1 MSLHFSLR
9 VVCTFKGSCFP
20 RAYFIL
26 FYSHLQDFCHF
37 IYILYKFPLVFS
49 RYFWDVVLG
58 FPLDLQK
65 KLLHFTTGSDRV
77 PVGGMADL
85 NFKISKNE
93 TSTNW

>member
-1 MSLHFSLR
+1 M
-9 VVCTFKGSCFP
+9 
-20 RAYFIL
+20 
-26 FYSHLQDFCHF
+26 
-37 IYILYKFPLVFS
+37 
-49 RYFWDVVLG
+49 LG

-93 TSTNW
+93 TSTNWYISRL

>member
-1 MSLHFSLR
+1 MSF
-9 VVCTFKGSCFP
+9 
-20 RAYFIL
+20 
-26 FYSHLQDFCHF
+26 
-37 IYILYKFPLVFS
+37 VFS

>member
-1 MSLHFSLR
+1 MFQGNFFL
-9 VVCTFKGSCFP
+9 

-26 FYSHLQDFCHF
+26 LYSNLQDFHQD
-37 IYILYKFPLVFS
+37 ILYKFSLLFP